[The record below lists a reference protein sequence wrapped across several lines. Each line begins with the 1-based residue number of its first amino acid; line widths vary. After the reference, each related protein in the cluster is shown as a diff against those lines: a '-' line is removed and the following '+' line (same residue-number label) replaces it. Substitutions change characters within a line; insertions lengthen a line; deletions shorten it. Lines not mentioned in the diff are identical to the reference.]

1 MITIEMN
8 MYHATAI
15 AALVLMLGRL
25 LVKKVPLFS
34 RYCIPAPVVGG
45 LVYSLVHLVLY
56 MTGIATINFDGTL
69 QSFFMTVFFTSV
81 GFMAS
86 FALLKKGGVQV
97 FIFLGV
103 SIVLVTC
110 QDIIG
115 SLLAGILGLDARLGL
130 AMGSI
135 PLVGGHGTAG
145 SFGPM
150 MEGLGIDGAAVVSL
164 AAATYGLVAGS
175 MMGGPVAT
183 ARLKK
188 HNLKSSVT
196 SVAQNNDAAEA
207 AAAPEIS
214 NEKFLN
220 AALYFAL
227 AIGAGELISKV
238 FVAIGM
244 TMPSYIGAMLAAAAI
259 RNIVDAAKV
268 EAPMAEIDA
277 LGNLSLNLF
286 LAMALMGLKLW
297 QLIDLALP
305 MIIILLVQT
314 VFMAFYA
321 YFVVFNIMGRDY
333 EAAVMSAATCGF
345 GMGATPNAMAN
356 MGAIANKYGPAPRA
370 FFVVPLVGSLF
381 IDFFNSV
388 IISAFLS
395 FLG

>member
-25 LVKKVPLFS
+25 LVKKVPIFS

-115 SLLAGILGLDARLGL
+115 SVLAGVLGLDPRLGL

-150 MEGLGIDGAAVVSL
+150 MEELGIEGAAVVSL
-164 AAATYGLVAGS
+164 AAATYGLVSGS

-188 HNLKSSVT
+188 HNLKSTVT

-207 AAAPEIS
+207 AAAPEVN

-305 MIIILLVQT
+305 MI
-314 VFMAFYA
+314 
-321 YFVVFNIMGRDY
+321 
-333 EAAVMSAATCGF
+333 
-345 GMGATPNAMAN
+345 
-356 MGAIANKYGPAPRA
+356 
-370 FFVVPLVGSLF
+370 
-381 IDFFNSV
+381 
-388 IISAFLS
+388 
-395 FLG
+395 

>member
-115 SLLAGILGLDARLGL
+115 SVLAGVLGLDPRLGL

-150 MEGLGIDGAAVVSL
+150 MEELGIEGAAVVSL
-164 AAATYGLVAGS
+164 AAATYGLVSGS

-188 HNLKSSVT
+188 HNLKSTVT

-207 AAAPEIS
+207 AAAPEVN

-244 TMPSYIGAMLAAAAI
+244 TMPSYIGAMLAAAVI

>member
-25 LVKKVPLFS
+25 LVKKVPIFS

-115 SLLAGILGLDARLGL
+115 SVLAGVLGLDPRLGL

-150 MEGLGIDGAAVVSL
+150 MEELGIEGAAVVSL
-164 AAATYGLVAGS
+164 AAATYGLVSGS

-188 HNLKSSVT
+188 HNLKSTVT

-207 AAAPEIS
+207 AAAPEVN

-244 TMPSYIGAMLAAAAI
+244 TMPSYIGAMLAAAVI

>member
-1 MITIEMN
+1 MIEISLN

-15 AALVLMLGRL
+15 AALVLLLGRFI
-25 LVKKVPLFS
+25 VKKVPLLSKF
-34 RYCIPAPVVGG
+34 CIPAPVVGG
-45 LVYSLVHLVLY
+45 IIYSLVHLVLY
-56 MTGIATINFDGTL
+56 VTGVATISFDGTL

-86 FALLKKGGVQV
+86 FALLKKGGIQV
-97 FIFLGV
+97 FVFLGV
-103 SIVLVTC
+103 SIVLVVL
-110 QDIIG
+110 QDVLG
-115 SLLAGILGLDARLGL
+115 CGLAGLFGLDPRLGL
-130 AMGSI
+130 CVGSV
-135 PLVGGHGTAG
+135 PMVGGHGTAG
-145 SFGPM
+145 SFGPLI
-150 MEGLGIDGAAVVSL
+150 EGLGVDGAAAVAV
-164 AAATYGLVAGS
+164 AAATFGLVAGS
-175 MMGGPVAT
+175 MLGGPVGT
-183 ARLKK
+183 TRIKK
-188 HNLKSSVT
+188 HDLKSTAKVTQDVADDSSV
-196 SVAQNNDAAEA
+196 VREV
-207 AAAPEIS
+207 S

-220 AALYFAL
+220 AALFFAL
-227 AIGAGELISKV
+227 AIGLGEIISSLIVKAGL
-238 FVAIGM
+238 
-244 TMPSYIGAMLAAAAI
+244 TMPSYIGAMLAAAII

-388 IISAFLS
+388 IISAFLN